1 MIAFTHNRASRRIQS
16 EAPVIL
22 EDFRTGFY
30 YNGTLYNYSTEG
42 AYFGSSYAPRPGRKL
57 HIKIDGLPDVLP
69 LYINL
74 AEVRWRRPLPEN
86 PNAYTYGVGVKYC

>member
-1 MIAFTHNRASRRIQS
+1 MVAFTHNRASRRIQS

-30 YNGTLYNYSTEG
+30 YKGMLYNYSTEG
-42 AYFGSSYAPRPGRKL
+42 AYVESSYAPRPGRKL

-69 LYINL
+69 PHNNL
-74 AEVRWRRPLPEN
+74 AEVRWRKPLPEN
-86 PNAYTYGVGVKYC
+86 PDAYIYGVGVKYC